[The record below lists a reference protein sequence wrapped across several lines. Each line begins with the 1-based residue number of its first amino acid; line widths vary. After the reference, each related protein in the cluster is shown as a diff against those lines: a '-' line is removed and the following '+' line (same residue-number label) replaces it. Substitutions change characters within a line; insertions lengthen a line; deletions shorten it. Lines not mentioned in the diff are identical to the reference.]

1 MIYASRDGKMFNTEA
16 ECLAWENGGM
26 EAAMEAAEEA
36 RKAGRLESLK
46 NSTADLVGRLLYYD
60 RKEDEDLTSE
70 DIDEMLAS
78 GEVTKEMI
86 LGWFAAAL
94 DEGVK

>member
-1 MIYASRDGKMFNTEA
+1 MTYTSDDGESFETEA
-16 ECLAWENGGM
+16 ECLAWENGGKD
-26 EAAMEAAEEA
+26 AAEQAEEEA

-60 RKEDEDLTSE
+60 RKEDEDLSRE

-78 GEVTKEMI
+78 GEVTREMI
-86 LGWFAAAL
+86 LGWFSAAL
-94 DEGVK
+94 DEGMK